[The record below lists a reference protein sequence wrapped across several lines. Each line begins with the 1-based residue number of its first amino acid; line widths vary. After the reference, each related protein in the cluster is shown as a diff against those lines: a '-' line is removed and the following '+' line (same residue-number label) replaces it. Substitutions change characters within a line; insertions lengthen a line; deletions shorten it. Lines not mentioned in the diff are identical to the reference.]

1 MGPKIQERAMRHLSL
16 VTFCSAAAIAGAA
29 CGSDTTSPPGV
40 VEVVIAP
47 VASGNGQS
55 GVVGTPLGNN
65 LRVLVT
71 RNSLPFA
78 GASVHWSTA
87 AGDGVI
93 APAVATTGDDGIALA
108 SWTLPTTS
116 GTLSASAAV
125 DGAEGSPV
133 AFTATALAGPATSF
147 DLLAG
152 NNQVVAV
159 GATALEPLTV
169 RMQDTYGNP
178 VVGATVSWTVFAGTA
193 TLSASSVDTGPDG
206 AASVEVTAGATP
218 GAVVIRAIP
227 GVALPNVDFNLT
239 VTP

>member
-16 VTFCSAAAIAGAA
+16 LTFCSAAAMAGAG
-29 CGSDTTSPPGV
+29 CGSDTTSPPAV

-55 GVVGTPLGNN
+55 GVVGTALGNN

-78 GASVHWSTA
+78 GASVHWSTT
-87 AGDGVI
+87 AGGGVI
-93 APAVATTGDDGIALA
+93 APAVATTDNDGIALA
-108 SWTLPTTS
+108 AWTMPTTS
-116 GTLSASAAV
+116 GSLSASAAV

-133 AFTATALAGPATSF
+133 SFTATAVAGPATSF
-147 DLLAG
+147 SLLAG
-152 NNQVVAV
+152 NNQMVAA
-159 GATALEPLTV
+159 GATASEPLTV
-169 RMQDTYGNP
+169 KLQDTYGNP
-178 VVGATVSWTVFAGTA
+178 VSGATVSWTVFAGTA
-193 TLSASSVDTGPDG
+193 TLSASSVDTGPSG
-206 AASVEVTAGATP
+206 TASVEVTAGATP

-227 GVALPNVDFNLT
+227 GVALPNVDFDLT